1 MDTEELALSILYD
14 EILNFQLLRIPS
26 ETRFWM
32 IRTKKGYFYHEFI
45 ANNYV
50 ALAWN
55 TLTEQTSFS
64 AATADALGQ
73 TIMSD
78 YHEIKRPT
86 LVINKCRSFI
96 FDIKPG
102 DILVIPSESS
112 KYVTFA
118 YAGTYYEEPEKDYE
132 LEIETISKIENKD
145 VLIDEIS
152 CPYKKR
158 RKIVPI
164 RTIPGDEI
172 NFHLFKTISSYHGI
186 TNLDSSAELILDHL
200 YNCYSYNN
208 TTRLVFH
215 VGKTGQITSRE
226 FSGLLYSINSI
237 LCAPNIDEMAVST
250 QATVH
255 SVGDVVFA
263 IKEIYSWFTSNY
275 IIFIAIAVILG
286 GGKFFT
292 SELPGIAKIIKD
304 FQSIKDEKRKS
315 NAEITKLELDNIEKA
330 IEIQQRMKE
339 CGVDPKTLFTSIGI
353 LSDCRDSM
361 QIRPIETLPAPISN
375 IEDESSETDD
385 EEQEV

>member
-1 MDTEELALSILYD
+1 MTTEELSLSSLYD
-14 EILNFQLLRIPS
+14 AILNFQLLRIPS

-45 ANNYV
+45 LNNYV

-64 AATADALGQ
+64 EATSESLGQ
-73 TIMSD
+73 TIMTD
-78 YHEIKRPT
+78 YPEIKRPT

-118 YAGTYYEEPEKDYE
+118 YAGTYYEEPDKNYD

-158 RKIVPI
+158 RKIIPI
-164 RTIPGDEI
+164 RTVPGEEI

-215 VGKTGQITSRE
+215 VGKTGQITSKE

-255 SVGDVVFA
+255 SVGDIVFS

-275 IIFIAIAVILG
+275 LIFIAFVVVLG

-292 SELPGIAKIIKD
+292 IKLPGIAQIIKD
-304 FQSIKDEKRKS
+304 FQSINNEKRKS
-315 NAEITKLELDNIEKA
+315 DAEIKKLELDNIEKA
-330 IEIQQRMKE
+330 IQIQKRMKE
-339 CGVDPKTLFTSIGI
+339 CGVDPETLFSSIGI
-353 LSDCRDSM
+353 LSDCRNSM
-361 QIRPIETLPAPISN
+361 EIKPIETLPTLISN
-375 IEDESSETDD
+375 TKDTTPETDD